1 MEHRSDI
8 RTLWDTIDYGTVR
21 VLYDRR
27 YGIHRRLATTFQDG
41 EVRRYA
47 ELALGIEED
56 GGNYSAAEH
65 GLGPRILQRS
75 RPEEVFALATKLFA
89 CEIPAEIPEIIYATN
104 LPYLKIGV
112 GSEMAA
118 LLRPDVFWVTN
129 VRTIWAHLVIKHDNN
144 VGLANEELY
153 YYRTREM
160 PSEMEYSLWR
170 DIHPLVGSS
179 MEKLAE
185 LGNKLALKQGARAG
199 SLRFLWAD
207 AIADTAYNKYSK

>member
-1 MEHRSDI
+1 MGHRSNVQ
-8 RTLWDTIDYGTVR
+8 TLWDTIHYRTAR
-21 VLYDRR
+21 VLYDKR
-27 YGIHRRLATTFQDG
+27 YEIHRRLARAFQD
-41 EVRRYA
+41 EQARSYA
-47 ELALGIEED
+47 ELALGIKED

-75 RPEEVFALATKLFA
+75 RPEEVFALARKLFA
-89 CEIPAEIPEIIYATN
+89 CALPTEIPGIIYEAN

-129 VRTIWAHLVIKHDNN
+129 VRTIWAHLVMKHHDD
-144 VGLANEELY
+144 VRLANEELH
-153 YYRTREM
+153 YYRTQEM

-185 LGNKLALKQGARAG
+185 QGNRLAKKQGTEAG